1 MIKYF
6 LCILIYAII
15 SDSCLAGVSVLGTRF
30 FIDDSTKALNIKVIN
45 DNESDYL
52 IKATINSDGFI
63 ISPPLF
69 ILPKN
74 NSNIITIIPE
84 EIIKN
89 NKDKVYSLTIT
100 TIPKSAIND
109 ESNVVS
115 LAIRSHFNLIYQHSL
130 PTDKDFNEIKLIRSQ
145 DGNWFLSNKTDF
157 SFIISLSKELM
168 YRSEDSKVLAPGT
181 DIFVNKFCSETT
193 CSLGL
198 TILDGEQ
205 NFVKKL
211 NLISR

>member
-1 MIKYF
+1 MTKFF
-6 LCILIYAII
+6 LSLLFLVII
-15 SDSCLAGVSVLGTRF
+15 PDSCLAGVSVLGTRF
-30 FIDDSTKALNIKVIN
+30 FIDDSTKSLNIKVIN
-45 DNESDYL
+45 DDESDYL

-84 EIIKN
+84 ENIKN

-100 TIPKSAIND
+100 TIPKSAINND
-109 ESNVVS
+109 SNVVS
-115 LAIRSHFNLIYQHSL
+115 LAIRSHFNLIYQHAL
-130 PTDKDFNEIKLIRSQ
+130 PTDNDFNEIKLIRSQ

-157 SFIISLSKELM
+157 SFIISLSKEIM
-168 YRSEDSKVLAPGT
+168 YRSEDSKILAPGT
-181 DIFVNKFCSETT
+181 DISVNEYCSETT
-193 CSLGL
+193 CSLVL
-198 TILDGEQ
+198 IILDGEQ

-211 NLISR
+211 NLISH